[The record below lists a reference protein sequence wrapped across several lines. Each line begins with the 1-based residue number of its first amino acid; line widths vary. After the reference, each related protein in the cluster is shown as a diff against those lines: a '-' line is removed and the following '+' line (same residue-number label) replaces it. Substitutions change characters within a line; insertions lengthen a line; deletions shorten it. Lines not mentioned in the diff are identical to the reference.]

1 MHQKTQYILCPS
13 APGTAH
19 HAEQRF
25 AWPQRRRQARLPCMP
40 QLCTFA
46 SRQGLCPPAS
56 VRLLPLSS
64 VNGFFFSSVPQ
75 GAFAHFGPA
84 GCSQGAFVHAGCS
97 QGVFAH
103 VPNEDAGVFPHFCP
117 VLRPSA
123 AELASGRLF
132 LLRITHAPTFVWQSG
147 SGHGLSVAHARC
159 HEPANAGQHQEK
171 VEGTRQPRGNA
182 THINLSNHEN
192 PLSNCQCKYL
202 SSHTYIETACRRA
215 ACRLQTLVMT

>member
-64 VNGFFFSSVPQ
+64 VNGFFCLPFRRELSHTLVQLGARKELLCTLVARREFSHTCLTKMRVFFRIFVLSSGLALLSSPAA
-75 GAFAHFGPA
+75 AFS
-84 GCSQGAFVHAGCS
+84 CSAS
-97 QGVFAH
+97 LM
-103 VPNEDAGVFPHFCP
+103 
-117 VLRPSA
+117 LRPSYGSPA
-123 AELASGRLF
+123 AATVCRSPMRVATSLKMQASTKKKWRGPGNPE
-132 LLRITHAPTFVWQSG
+132 AMPPT
-147 SGHGLSVAHARC
+147 L
-159 HEPANAGQHQEK
+159 
-171 VEGTRQPRGNA
+171 
-182 THINLSNHEN
+182 I
-192 PLSNCQCKYL
+192 
-202 SSHTYIETACRRA
+202 
-215 ACRLQTLVMT
+215 